1 LPNTLIQAIFWY
13 TTEDFV
19 IRQYFNFI
27 DDLQK
32 TRNDNMRKNKVKVNK
47 LELRNAFS
55 GLGSVQKSDLRNFF
69 VHHSQLAT
77 EQAFRR
83 FLYELEK
90 QQIIIPLGAGI
101 YALLDKGSQSATKK
115 KRFSP
120 TWSQELGHLSE
131 TIRKAFPYI
140 QYLVWETKVL
150 YEFMIHQP
158 GQNFFILET
167 EKDVAESAFNLL
179 SQEYQGKTFLEPARV
194 TMERYVLAQPDSIL
208 ISRLVTQSPWKTIHG
223 IPFPKLEK
231 ILVDIFVDGDKYY
244 YFQGEELRR
253 IFENAFST
261 YWINEK
267 TLSRYAGRRMVSEK
281 LLQFVREHTQI
292 ELSYFSE
299 DAE

>member
-1 LPNTLIQAIFWY
+1 
-13 TTEDFV
+13 
-19 IRQYFNFI
+19 
-27 DDLQK
+27 
-32 TRNDNMRKNKVKVNK
+32 MRKSDAKVDE

-55 GLGSVQKSDLRNFF
+55 GFESVQKSDLRNFF
-69 VHHSQLAT
+69 IQHSQTIT

-83 FLYELEK
+83 FLYGVEK
-90 QQIIIPLGAGI
+90 QQIIIPIGAGI
-101 YALLDKGSQSATKK
+101 YAFHDKGSQPATKK

-120 TWSQELGHLSE
+120 SWSQELGNLNE
-131 TIRKAFPYI
+131 TVQKAFPYV
-140 QYLVWETKVL
+140 QYLVWETRVL
-150 YEFMIHQP
+150 HEFMIHQP
-158 GQNFFILET
+158 GQNLFILET

-179 SQEYQGKTFLEPARV
+179 SQEYPGKTFLEPARV
-194 TMERYVLAQPDSIL
+194 TMERYVLSQPDSIL
-208 ISRLVTQSPWKTIHG
+208 ITRLVTQSPRKTVHG

-244 YFQGEELRR
+244 YFQGEELAR

-281 LLQFVREHTQI
+281 LLQFIHEHTQI